1 MSISEDKFKEIL
13 SEEISLAVDKNPEI
27 EQYLVEGFFKD
38 MLVKGGTAV
47 GMALLQSMMTTKT
60 GRNNLA
66 DILVAI
72 PEFIK
77 THICDAGNLI
87 RDQFKMEGGFS
98 RVVATTL
105 SLLCRGIT
113 NVGLSWL
120 YASAFILRKMSD
132 ETAVRVVQE
141 AGKVNPPN
149 KKDPAT
155 TQNDDAVDPVTT
167 QNDAP
172 GADGLPKSK
181 PPAPS
186 TGSPEVEGENP
197 WEDMPGFGKVA
208 ERNNTLKY
216 LRIIRENELINR

>member
-13 SEEISLAVDKNPEI
+13 SEEVSLAVYKNPEI

-38 MLVKGGTAV
+38 MFVKGGTAA
-47 GMALLQSMMTTKT
+47 GMALLQSMMSTKS
-60 GRNNLA
+60 GRANLA

-105 SLLCRGIT
+105 SLLCRGVT
-113 NVGLSWL
+113 NVSLSPL
-120 YASAFILRKMSD
+120 YAASLILRKISD
-132 ETAVRVVQE
+132 ETAAKVVQE
-141 AGKVNPPN
+141 AGKARPPN
-149 KKDPAT
+149 KKDPA
-155 TQNDDAVDPVTT
+155 AT

-172 GADGLPKSK
+172 GDDGLPRSNT
-181 PPAPS
+181 PAPN
-186 TGSPEVEGENP
+186 TGSPDIDSDSA
-197 WEDMPGFGKVA
+197 WEDIPGFGKVA

-216 LRIIRENELINR
+216 LRVIRENELINR